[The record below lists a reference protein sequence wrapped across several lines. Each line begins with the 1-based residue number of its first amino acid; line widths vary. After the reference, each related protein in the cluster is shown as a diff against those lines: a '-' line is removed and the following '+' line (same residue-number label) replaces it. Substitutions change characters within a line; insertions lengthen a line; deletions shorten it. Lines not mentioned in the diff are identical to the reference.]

1 MSSELKSE
9 TARANGAKSH
19 GPVTP
24 EGRAASSRNSLRHGL
39 TAKSV
44 VLPAESSEDFQE
56 LLDSY
61 IDQFQPQ
68 GGVEM
73 DLIQAM
79 AAARWRLQRMC
90 GIETALL
97 STEIVRRNEDIDEEF
112 ENMHD
117 VDRLAFVFQKLADH
131 GQTLAL
137 LMRYEGALNRS
148 YDRAFKQ
155 LLLLQSTHS
164 RPQPNEPKPTQPAPR
179 AERPD
184 EPAQNQPNEPMPT
197 PSSTL
202 VTPEIG
208 DPIPTPAAL
217 DRESQTVPGSSP
229 ETPEPG
235 SIDSGTDCSTD
246 CDASIDTDSAED
258 S

>member
-1 MSSELKSE
+1 MLDDPNTTTDSLKSE

-44 VLPAESSEDFQE
+44 VLPTESSEDFQA

-61 IDQFQPQ
+61 IDQFRPQ
-68 GGVEM
+68 GGVET

-112 ENMHD
+112 ENMHA
-117 VDRLAFVFQKLADH
+117 VDRLAWVFQKLADH

-137 LMRYEGALNRS
+137 LMLYEGALNRS
-148 YDRAFKQ
+148 FDRAFKQ
-155 LLLLQSTHS
+155 LLLLQSAHP
-164 RPQPNEPKPTQPAPR
+164 RPQPNEPNPSQTAPR
-179 AERPD
+179 VEPPD
-184 EPAQNQPNEPMPT
+184 EPFQNQPNEPKPS

-208 DPIPTPAAL
+208 DPTPTSAAL
-217 DRESQTVPGSSP
+217 NP
-229 ETPEPG
+229 ETTAPAV
-235 SIDSGTDCSTD
+235 TDVST
-246 CDASIDTDSAED
+246 DTDSAED

>member
-1 MSSELKSE
+1 MSSELQSQ

-24 EGRAASSRNSLRHGL
+24 EGRAASSRNSLRHGF

-44 VLPAESSEDFQE
+44 VLPTESSEAFQE

-61 IDQFQPQ
+61 IDQFHPQ

-90 GIETALL
+90 SIETALL

-112 ENMHD
+112 ENMRD
-117 VDRLAFVFQKLADH
+117 VDRLAWVFQKLADH
-131 GQTLAL
+131 GPTLAL

-155 LLLLQSTHS
+155 LLLLQSPRR
-164 RPQPNEPKPTQPAPR
+164 RPQPNEPKPHPAP
-179 AERPD
+179 A
-184 EPAQNQPNEPMPT
+184 
-197 PSSTL
+197 
-202 VTPEIG
+202 VTPRIIS
-208 DPIPTPAAL
+208 PIPAPPVPRA
-217 DRESQTVPGSSP
+217 DHPESESSP
-229 ETPEPG
+229 PFPATPILAGPEP
-235 SIDSGTDCSTD
+235 IQRL
-246 CDASIDTDSAED
+246 
-258 S
+258 